1 LIWRVLMLLAG
12 AASCGCS
19 LTFVTPPPAAAA
31 PGTARPHVECTTSN
45 VAPILDS
52 VVTGYEAFRVGFA
65 ALGPDS
71 AYRHSPIDRD
81 ADLALGLAFG
91 AAFAGS
97 AIYGF
102 VSTARC
108 RRIKQGP
115 PATPHVIGV
124 SQRDTSAPAY

>member
-1 LIWRVLMLLAG
+1 ML
-12 AASCGCS
+12 SGCS
-19 LTFVTPPPAAAA
+19 LTFVTPPPSAVA
-31 PGTARPHVECTTSN
+31 PPTARPHVECTTSN

-71 AYRHSPIDRD
+71 AYRHSPIDRKT
-81 ADLALGLAFG
+81 DLALGLAFG

-97 AIYGF
+97 AIYGY
-102 VSTARC
+102 VATARC

-115 PATPHVIGV
+115 PGGDYVTGV
-124 SQRDTSAPAY
+124 SARQAPALAH

>member
-1 LIWRVLMLLAG
+1 VRARVWMLLAG
-12 AASCGCS
+12 AACSGCS
-19 LTFVTPPPAAAA
+19 LTFVTPPPAAVA
-31 PGTARPHVECTTSN
+31 PGNARPHVDCTTSN
-45 VAPILDS
+45 VAPVVDS
-52 VVTGYEAFRVGFA
+52 VLTGYEAFRVGFA

-71 AYRHSPIDRD
+71 AYRRSPIDRD
-81 ADLALGLAFG
+81 ADLALGLVFG

-115 PATPHVIGV
+115 PQTPHVIGV
-124 SQRDTSAPAY
+124 SQGDAAAPAY